1 VYSPAIPE
9 FNWPGVLRRA
19 SFIQTVEYHRNEILA
34 FGGGD
39 ATQVETDMTQAHA
52 VSKLRQRKLDIRL
65 MSAIIDEVPLPIFVK
80 DANSVFVLS
89 NRRHAELVGKSEGEL
104 IGQTT
109 AVLHGPDEALKSK
122 ERDLPVLETGQQSIV
137 QRDYAYANGNTCFLE
152 TRKTRLIDEHGQSY
166 VLGVNIDLTSVRQ
179 NEEHLR
185 ALTEA
190 VPVGIVEIL
199 ETGEIATTNA
209 IAVALLAIEKGKNG
223 STALKHKFEQ
233 LGPGFPGEMKSHRLN
248 LESGPGFGQRDLV
261 IKSSGWITLPHS
273 KERMALVSIIDVSE
287 IADLR
292 RQNEQIISL
301 NAELSAALRDLEQA
315 QAELV
320 KRGKLEQLG
329 QLTATIAH
337 ELRNPL
343 GSVRTSAFL
352 LERKLGSDSQQF
364 KTQLDRISNGVMR
377 CDDIITQL
385 LDFARSKTLILKSS
399 AFDPW
404 LSQLLLEIAKEFPPC
419 LEIICELGLENA
431 PVAFDEGRMRRAVVN
446 TIQNAV
452 EAMIT
457 KEGQRVAGVAAVRI
471 EIVTRMEDANVVVD
485 IRDTGPGIPAD
496 VLTRIREPLFTTKN
510 FGTGLGVPAV
520 ERILEQHGGNLSI
533 TSELG
538 VGTCITLKW
547 PINPVVHG
555 EEEAA

>member
-1 VYSPAIPE
+1 LKNNGSE
-9 FNWPGVLRRA
+9 
-19 SFIQTVEYHRNEILA
+19 
-34 FGGGD
+34 
-39 ATQVETDMTQAHA
+39 MTQTEP
-52 VSKLRQRKLDIRL
+52 SRSWPQRELDIDL
-65 MSAIIDEVPLPIFVK
+65 MSAIIDEVPLPIFAK

-89 NRRHAELVGKSEGEL
+89 NRRHAELVGKPEGEL
-104 IGQTT
+104 LGQTT
-109 AVLHGPDEALKSK
+109 AVLHGPDEALTSK
-122 ERDLPVLETGQQSIV
+122 ERDLPVLQTGQQSII

-152 TRKTRLIDEHGQSY
+152 TRKTRLIDKEGNSY

-179 NEEHLR
+179 KEEHLR
-185 ALTEA
+185 SLTEA
-190 VPVGIVEIL
+190 VPVGIVEIS
-199 ETGEIATTNA
+199 ETGEITTSNA
-209 IAVALLAIEKGKNG
+209 IAVALLSIDKSENDSA
-223 STALKHKFEQ
+223 ALKRQFEQ
-233 LGPGFPGEMKSHRLN
+233 LGPGFPGEKKSHRLN
-248 LESGPGFGQRDLV
+248 LECGPGISQRDLIV
-261 IKSSGWITLPHS
+261 KSSGWIKLPHS
-273 KERMALVSIIDVSE
+273 KEHMALVSIIDMSE

-292 RQNEQIISL
+292 RQNEEIISL
-301 NAELSAALRDLEQA
+301 NAELSTALRDLEQA
-315 QAELV
+315 QSELV
-320 KRGKLEQLG
+320 KKGKLEQLG

-352 LERKLGSDSQQF
+352 LERKLGSDGQQF

-385 LDFARSKTLILKSS
+385 LDFARSKALTLKSS
-399 AFDPW
+399 PFDPW
-404 LSQLLLEIAKEFPPC
+404 LSHLLLEISKEFPPC

-457 KEGQRVAGVAAVRI
+457 KEGQLVASVAVARI
-471 EIVTRMEDANVVVD
+471 EIVTRMEEANVVVD
-485 IRDTGPGIPAD
+485 IRDSGPGIPAD

-520 ERILEQHGGNLSI
+520 ERILEQHGGSLNI

-547 PINPVVHG
+547 PINPVVHT
-555 EEEAA
+555 EEAAA